1 MSHQSKIF
9 IQIGIALACAAL
21 ALLVPLYFTTSK
33 QAVLIVK
40 HFTYSALGATCLLFL
55 LQLRESLKEVARSDV
70 VLRAKNHIP
79 ALILILVA
87 TFYLH
92 LHVDRGFKIVFDE
105 HAISSTAMS
114 MHYNARA
121 FVPAA
126 SHIINDEVV
135 ASIGFVDKRP
145 ALFPFVVSVTHS
157 LSGFRPE
164 NVFWLNSGLT
174 FLLHG
179 LIYTIA
185 ARSCGKPHGIL
196 AILRMPSLPLLA

>member
-1 MSHQSKIF
+1 M
-9 IQIGIALACAAL
+9 
-21 ALLVPLYFTTSK
+21 
-33 QAVLIVK
+33 
-40 HFTYSALGATCLLFL
+40 
-55 LQLRESLKEVARSDV
+55 
-70 VLRAKNHIP
+70 
-79 ALILILVA
+79 A

-157 LSGFRPE
+157 LSGYRPE

-174 FLLHG
+174 FLLLG

-185 ARSCGKPHGIL
+185 ARTCGKPHGIL
-196 AILRMPSLPLLA
+196 AISANDEFTATRSEHQWRRIRNNESLSNLRRGFGRA